1 MMEVRYPIVLHH
13 RPPTTFR
20 EYFFFQFRAVIDI
33 STSLQNLNNENV
45 YRMTLI
51 EYTKPIFEG
60 NWS

>member
-20 EYFFFQFRAVIDI
+20 EYFFQFRAVIDI